1 MQHSQLRT
9 GSVPS
14 HSDQQISPDTNGD
27 VVPSE
32 QAATSQGEVTLSI
45 PKQTMNH
52 LMDAISL
59 NKDEQQAQPT
69 HLEISLETPLQEQ
82 KVFSSS
88 RQNRGWIIA
97 GVADAL
103 SALSRWFSRW

>member
-1 MQHSQLRT
+1 MQHSQHRI
-9 GSVPS
+9 GHVSS
-14 HSDQQISPDTNGD
+14 HSDQQISPDTKAD

-32 QAATSQGEVTLSI
+32 QVATSQADLTLSI
-45 PKQTMNH
+45 PERTMNH
-52 LMDAISL
+52 SMNAISL
-59 NKDEQQAQPT
+59 NEDEPQAQPNRP
-69 HLEISLETPLQEQ
+69 EISLETPLQEQ